1 MRFKRSGLSLVIC
14 GLIGIAYF
22 WATDPRHGIIRS
34 VSENLID
41 AANEARMGTLVG
53 IAGSVFVLVIG
64 LWLLTRR
71 AV

>member
-14 GLIGIAYF
+14 GLLGIAYF
-22 WATDPRHGIIRS
+22 WATDPRHGIIHP

-53 IAGSVFVLVIG
+53 IVGSAFVLVIG